1 MSVSSR
7 GLDRLATTFDHGG
20 LVANAGL
27 VLAATLFARLGL
39 WGLINRWVDTGSPN
53 PARKVLTVVAAM
65 PAGGT
70 HIDHVDVLRAGRTGS
85 VSGFAPSAPSTVG
98 TFLRS
103 FTFGHVRQL
112 EAVTSREPRCY
123 LSDLIPNVTSASSKR

>member
-53 PARKVLTVVAAM
+53 PVLC
-65 PAGGT
+65 
-70 HIDHVDVLRAGRTGS
+70 I
-85 VSGFAPSAPSTVG
+85 
-98 TFLRS
+98 
-103 FTFGHVRQL
+103 
-112 EAVTSREPRCY
+112 
-123 LSDLIPNVTSASSKR
+123 